1 MGWDTVW
8 DMGWYGMRGIGTCRG
23 MGWGVGGHGWD
34 MWDVGVW
41 DGAGDGRYGDMGWE
55 GERERG
61 WDVWDMGL
69 WDGMWGHGVGQGM
82 GHVGTHGGGMG
93 WDAGWDRGW
102 DGMRDMG
109 TCGVMGWDV
118 DGMWDVGVRDGAGDG
133 RYGDMG
139 RDRGRDV

>member
-1 MGWDTVW
+1 MGWD
-8 DMGWYGMRGIGTCRG
+8 
-23 MGWGVGGHGWD
+23 VGGYGWD
-34 MWDVGVW
+34 MWDMGVW
-41 DGAGDGRYGDMGWE
+41 GGTC
-55 GERERG
+55 
-61 WDVWDMGL
+61 
-69 WDGMWGHGVGQGM
+69 GHGVGQGM
-82 GHVGTHGGGMG
+82 GCVGTHGGVWDGMQDGDGMGWDERHGDMWGYGMGCGGMGWDREWDMWEHGGGMG